1 MYMVVEIKKICFMS
15 YADLLQV
22 NDHSFDLPE
31 ISQRSF
37 AEPRPCVC
45 VFVCVCVCKPLAPGA
60 LGNYPKKRKGNS
72 RNPAHVHVC
81 VCVCILSLRQAQAL
95 SSNIRLRLAI
105 ATLAVGSS

>member
-45 VFVCVCVCKPLAPGA
+45 VFVCVCVCVNHLHLEPLAITQ
-60 LGNYPKKRKGNS
+60 KKEKVIRGT
-72 RNPAHVHVC
+72 PPMCMCVFVC
-81 VCVCILSLRQAQAL
+81 AF
-95 SSNIRLRLAI
+95 
-105 ATLAVGSS
+105 